1 MKRHDSIVIKK
12 MITYCDQIDEMMDRF
27 GAEET
32 MFNTDYAYQYAVG
45 MCIIQIGELVTRLTS
60 NIVLDYPSIP
70 WKKVRAMRNLY
81 AHDDERIDTVIIW
94 STITKDIPELKAQLT
109 EILESAEQERE

>member
-60 NIVLDYPSIP
+60 NIVLFQCPLNRVQRRLCSEATYTHQIRSQHRMKSSWAAKDLPSP
-70 WKKVRAMRNLY
+70 
-81 AHDDERIDTVIIW
+81 
-94 STITKDIPELKAQLT
+94 
-109 EILESAEQERE
+109 

>member
-1 MKRHDSIVIKK
+1 
-12 MITYCDQIDEMMDRF
+12 MDRF

-60 NIVLDYPSIP
+60 NIVLDYPSINQSRWTNCSNVP
-70 WKKVRAMRNLY
+70 
-81 AHDDERIDTVIIW
+81 
-94 STITKDIPELKAQLT
+94 
-109 EILESAEQERE
+109 